1 MSGTLGKVAMVAGL
15 VALAATGAGAIAG
28 AGWGIAGVGSFSS
41 IATAASIAGAV
52 ASVGANALAKTPPA
66 KGSVSSTTI
75 GTDQP
80 MPFLIGETYYGGSRV
95 HQIGY
100 GPTVKKVPN
109 PYALIVDTY
118 SGAGP
123 IEGLVDAQ
131 ADFVSLG
138 IPATGGAAS
147 GYAAGFLWAAVQRGA
162 IPEPSALQ
170 PHWAGAP
177 GWGAD
182 YRLSGHAAI
191 AWSLLFDRDGKVFA
205 SGAPQLGAIWRG
217 QLAWDPRKDSSYT
230 GGQGAQRW
238 ASPVDTAGHDAA
250 RASWAFTE
258 CPGIVALKYALGAY
272 HRDPRVAGS
281 TFRKVAGIG
290 LPITGII
297 VDDFVHLANVCDAN
311 GWKVGGV
318 VSEPA
323 IGSPSTRWQN
333 LKDILAAGGAT
344 PCFRYGRLGLKISA
358 PRVALD
364 TISEADLADDE
375 IVVSSGLGWEDRLNT
390 LIPKYRSRDHKWE
403 YVASTEPVSVPTFV
417 AVDGE
422 VKREERQFNLVQQKD
437 QAAQLCAYELL
448 DRRELGEIEIV
459 VKPRL
464 RKYGPGDLI
473 IVDLPNDG
481 LVKQPCVIM
490 KRQPLPDRMAWKFI
504 LSGETPSKHAY
515 ALGQT
520 AVAPPVPALRST
532 GDLDGV
538 AAPVPDQSVEQ
549 LLIATSYTV
558 GATISAADASGTAT
572 ATISDHSR
580 VYQDRTVSVTGSAV
594 AGLTNGTTY
603 YFYYDDAARA
613 GGAVTFIA
621 TDVGADAFPSS
632 AAPARHY
639 VGSVTT
645 PAPGG
650 APSDGG
656 GASPPGD
663 GTPIRYP
670 EKRVEP

>member
-52 ASVGANALAKTPPA
+52 ASVGASALAKTPPA

-100 GPTVKKVPN
+100 GPTIKKVPN
-109 PYALIVDTY
+109 PYALIVDVY

-123 IEGLVDAQ
+123 VEGVVDYQ
-131 ADFVSLG
+131 ADFVSLNVQNHA
-138 IPATGGAAS
+138 ATG
-147 GYAAGFLWAAVQRGA
+147 YAGGFLLAYSQVGNV
-162 IPEPSALQ
+162 PEPSALLSGFT
-170 PHWAGAP
+170 GAMPP
-177 GWGAD
+177 GWGDD

-205 SGAPQLGAIWRG
+205 SGVPQLGAVWRG

-230 GGQGAQRW
+230 GGQGAHRW
-238 ASPVDTAGHDAA
+238 ASPADTAGHDAA
-250 RASWAFTE
+250 RATWTFTE
-258 CPGIVALKYALGAY
+258 CPGLVALKYALGAY

-281 TFRKVAGIG
+281 TYRKVAGVG
-290 LPITGII
+290 LPIAGVI
-297 VDDFVHLANVCDAN
+297 VEDFVHLANICDAN
-311 GWKVGGV
+311 GWKAGGV
-318 VSEPA
+318 VFEPA
-323 IGSPSTRWQN
+323 IGSSSTRWQN

-344 PCFRYGRLGLKISA
+344 PCFRNGRLGLKVSA

-364 TISEADLADDE
+364 TITEADLADDE
-375 IVVSSGLGWEDRLNT
+375 IVVSSGLGWEERLNT

-417 AVDGE
+417 AADGE

-464 RKYGPGDLI
+464 RKYGPGDLL

-481 LVKQPCVIM
+481 LVQQPCVIM
-490 KRQPLPDRMAWKFI
+490 KRQPLPDRMSWKFI

-520 AVAPPVPALRST
+520 AVAPPVPALGQT
-532 GDLDGV
+532 ADLDAV
-538 AAPVPDQSVEQ
+538 AAPNDPAVDAVAETVEQ
-549 LLIATSYTV
+549 QQQIIDQQAALIQQQQDELSNVTARV
-558 GATISAADASGTAT
+558 KKLEDGA
-572 ATISDHSR
+572 
-580 VYQDRTVSVTGSAV
+580 Q
-594 AGLTNGTTY
+594 
-603 YFYYDDAARA
+603 
-613 GGAVTFIA
+613 
-621 TDVGADAFPSS
+621 
-632 AAPARHY
+632 
-639 VGSVTT
+639 
-645 PAPGG
+645 
-650 APSDGG
+650 
-656 GASPPGD
+656 
-663 GTPIRYP
+663 
-670 EKRVEP
+670 EP

>member
-100 GPTVKKVPN
+100 GPTIKKVPN
-109 PYALIVDTY
+109 PYALIVDSY

-147 GYAAGFLWAAVQRGA
+147 GYAAGFLWASVQRGA
-162 IPEPSALQ
+162 MPEPSALQ

-191 AWSLLFDRDGKVFA
+191 AWSLLFDREGKVFA
-205 SGAPQLGAIWRG
+205 SGAPQLGAVWRG
-217 QLAWDPRKDSSYT
+217 QLAWDPRKDGSYT
-230 GGQGAQRW
+230 SGQGAHRW
-238 ASPVDTAGHDAA
+238 AAPADTAGHDAA
-250 RASWAFTE
+250 RATWTFTE
-258 CPGIVALKYALGAY
+258 CPGLVALKYALGAY
-272 HRDPRVAGS
+272 HRDPRVAGA
-281 TFRKVAGIG
+281 TYRKVAGIG

-318 VSEPA
+318 VFEPA
-323 IGSPSTRWQN
+323 IGSSSTRWQN
-333 LKDILAAGGAT
+333 LKDILAAGAAT
-344 PCFRYGRLGLKISA
+344 PCFRNGKLGLKVSA
-358 PRVALD
+358 PRIALD
-364 TISEADLADDE
+364 TITEADLADDE

-403 YVASTEPVSVPTFV
+403 YVASVEPVSVPTFV
-417 AVDGE
+417 ATDGE

-464 RKYGPGDLI
+464 RKYGPGDLV

-490 KRQPLPDRMAWKFI
+490 KRQPMPDRMAWKFI

-520 AVAPPVPALRST
+520 AVAPPIPALRST
-532 GDLDGV
+532 ADLDGV
-538 AAPVPDQSVEQ
+538 AAPVADANVEQ
-549 LLIATSYTV
+549 LIIAISYPINISIIGHDEGGSASV
-558 GATISAADASGTAT
+558 AISA
-572 ATISDHSR
+572 HSR
-580 VYQDRTVSVTGSAV
+580 VYQDRTVSVTA
-594 AGLTNGTTY
+594 ATINGLQNSTAY
-603 YFYYDDAARA
+603 YLYYDDAERA
-613 GGAVTFIA
+613 GGAVEVKA
-621 TDVGADAFPSS
+621 TTVFADGYPSS
-632 AAPARHY
+632 IHPVRHAL
-639 VGSVTT
+639 GTITT
-645 PAPGG
+645 PAPGAADSG
-650 APSDGG
+650 GSGSTPPGG
-656 GASPPGD
+656 GGGEVNPNV
-663 GTPIRYP
+663 
-670 EKRVEP
+670 VEQ

>member
-52 ASVGANALAKTPPA
+52 ASVGASALAKTPPA
-66 KGSVSSTTI
+66 RGSVSSTTI

-109 PYALIVDTY
+109 PYALIVDQY

-123 IEGLVDAQ
+123 VEGLVDAL

-138 IPATGGAAS
+138 IPAAGGAAS
-147 GYAAGFLWAAVQRGA
+147 GYAAGFLWAAVQRGE
-162 IPEPSALQ
+162 IPAPSALQ

-205 SGAPQLGAIWRG
+205 SGVPQLGAIWRG
-217 QLAWDPRKDSSYT
+217 QLAWDPRKDSSFI

-238 ASPVDTAGHDAA
+238 AAPADTAGHDAA
-250 RASWAFTE
+250 RATWTFTE
-258 CPGIVALKYALGAY
+258 CPGLVALKYALGAY

-281 TFRKVAGIG
+281 TYRKVAGIG

-318 VSEPA
+318 VFEPA
-323 IGSPSTRWQN
+323 TGSSSTRWQN

-344 PCFRYGRLGLKISA
+344 PCFRNGKLGLKVSA
-358 PRVALD
+358 PRIALD
-364 TISEADLADDE
+364 TITEADLADDE

-403 YVASTEPVSVPTFV
+403 YVASTEPVSVSTFV
-417 AVDGE
+417 EADGE
-422 VKREERQFNLVQQKD
+422 VKREERQFNLVQQND

-464 RKYGPGDLI
+464 RKYGPGDLL

-490 KRQPLPDRMAWKFI
+490 KRQPMPDRMAWKFI

-520 AVAPPVPALRST
+520 AVAPPVPALRSIA
-532 GDLDGV
+532 DLDGV
-538 AAPVPDQSVEQ
+538 AAPVADANVEQ
-549 LLIATSYTV
+549 LITATSYPINISLIGHDDGGSASV
-558 GATISAADASGTAT
+558 TISA
-572 ATISDHSR
+572 HSR
-580 VYQDRTVSVTGSAV
+580 VYQDRTVSVTASTIT
-594 AGLTNGTTY
+594 GLQNSTSY
-603 YFYYDDAARA
+603 YLYYDDAARA
-613 GGAVTFIA
+613 GGTVQAMA
-621 TDVGADAFPSS
+621 TTVFANGFTSS
-632 AAPARHY
+632 TNPARHPL
-639 VGSVTT
+639 GSITT

-650 APSDGG
+650 ADSGGSGSTPPGG
-656 GASPPGD
+656 GGGEVNPN
-663 GTPIRYP
+663 
-670 EKRVEP
+670 VVQQ

>member
-1 MSGTLGKVAMVAGL
+1 MSGTLGKVAMAAGI

-41 IATAASIAGAV
+41 IATAASLAGAA
-52 ASVGANALAKTPPA
+52 ASVGASALAKTPPA

-80 MPFLIGETYYGGSRV
+80 MPFLIGETYYGGSRIQ
-95 HQIGY
+95 QIGY
-100 GPTVKKVPN
+100 GPTIKKVPN
-109 PYALIVDTY
+109 PYALIVDVY

-123 IEGLVDAQ
+123 VEGLVDAQ

-138 IPATGGAAS
+138 IPASGWEAT
-147 GYAAGFLWAAVQRGA
+147 GYAKGFLWASWRRGMM
-162 IPEPSALQ
+162 PEDTAPA
-170 PHWAGAP
+170 PRWDGAP
-177 GWGAD
+177 GWGD
-182 YRLSGHAAI
+182 SYRLSGYAAI

-217 QLAWDPRKDSSYT
+217 QLAWDPREDATYP
-230 GGQGAQRW
+230 GGQGEQRW
-238 ASPVDTAGHDAA
+238 AAPSDTAGHDAA

-281 TFRKVAGIG
+281 TYRKVAGIG
-290 LPITGII
+290 LPIGGII
-297 VDDFVHLANVCDAN
+297 VEDFVHLANVCDAN

-318 VSEPA
+318 VFE
-323 IGSPSTRWQN
+323 PSTGSSSIRWQN

-344 PCFRYGRLGLKISA
+344 PCWRNGRLGLKVSA
-358 PRVALD
+358 PRIALD
-364 TISEADLADDE
+364 TITEADLADDE

-417 AVDGE
+417 TADGE

-464 RKYGPGDLI
+464 RKYGPGDLV

-490 KRQPLPDRMAWKFI
+490 KRQPMPDRMAWKFI

-520 AVAPPVPALRST
+520 AVAPPVPALGQTS
-532 GDLDGV
+532 DLDAV
-538 AAPVPDQSVEQ
+538 AVPNDPAVDAVAETVEQ
-549 LLIATSYTV
+549 QQALIDQQ
-558 GATISAADASGTAT
+558 ADLIQQQQTA
-572 ATISDHSR
+572 
-580 VYQDRTVSVTGSAV
+580 
-594 AGLTNGTTY
+594 LTN
-603 YFYYDDAARA
+603 
-613 GGAVTFIA
+613 VTER
-621 TDVGADAFPSS
+621 VK
-632 AAPARHY
+632 RLE
-639 VGSVTT
+639 
-645 PAPGG
+645 
-650 APSDGG
+650 
-656 GASPPGD
+656 D
-663 GTPIRYP
+663 GTQ
-670 EKRVEP
+670 EP

>member
-41 IATAASIAGAV
+41 IATAASIAGAA
-52 ASVGANALAKTPPA
+52 ASVGASALAKTPPA

-100 GPTVKKVPN
+100 GPTIKKVPN
-109 PYALIVDTY
+109 PYALIVDEY
-118 SGAGP
+118 SCAGP

-138 IPATGGAAS
+138 IPAAGGAAS

-162 IPEPSALQ
+162 IPEPALQ

-177 GWGAD
+177 GWGPD

-238 ASPVDTAGHDAA
+238 SSPANTAGHDAA
-250 RASWAFTE
+250 RATWTFTE
-258 CPGIVALKYALGAY
+258 CPGLVALKYALGAY

-281 TFRKVAGIG
+281 TYRKVAGVGVSIAG
-290 LPITGII
+290 VI
-297 VDDFVHLANVCDAN
+297 VEDFVHLANVCDAN

-318 VSEPA
+318 VFEPA
-323 IGSPSTRWQN
+323 TGSSSTRWQN

-344 PCFRYGRLGLKISA
+344 PCFRNGKLGLKVSA

-364 TISEADLADDE
+364 TITEADLADDE
-375 IVVSSGLGWEDRLNT
+375 IVVSSGLGWEERLNT
-390 LIPKYRSRDHKWE
+390 LIPKFRSRDHRWE
-403 YVASTEPVSVPTFV
+403 YVASTKPVSVPTFV
-417 AVDGE
+417 AADGE

-464 RKYGPGDLI
+464 RKYGPGDLL

-481 LVKQPCVIM
+481 LFEQPCVIM
-490 KRQPLPDRMAWKFI
+490 KRQPMPDRMAWKFI
-504 LSGETPSKHAY
+504 LSGETTSKHAY

-520 AVAPPVPALRST
+520 AVAPPIPALRLT
-532 GDLDGV
+532 ADLDGV
-538 AAPVPDQSVEQ
+538 AAPVVDTNVEQ
-549 LLIATSYTV
+549 LIIANSYPINISLI
-558 GATISAADASGTAT
+558 GHDDGGSASVAVSA
-572 ATISDHSR
+572 HSR
-580 VYQDRTVSVTGSAV
+580 VYQDRTVSVNASTITGLQNS
-594 AGLTNGTTY
+594 TSY
-603 YFYYDDAARA
+603 YLYYDDAARA
-613 GGAVTFIA
+613 GGTVQAMA
-621 TDVGADAFPSS
+621 TTVFADAFTSS
-632 AAPARHY
+632 ANSARHPL
-639 VGSVTT
+639 GSITT

-650 APSDGG
+650 ADSGGSGSTPPGG
-656 GASPPGD
+656 GGGEVNPNV
-663 GTPIRYP
+663 
-670 EKRVEP
+670 VEP